1 MEDLPSLRKS
11 LGLGGGQGL
20 GCRVIIHYLRLQENA
35 NSKGMV
41 CRTPHLFPD
50 FPSQQS
56 SSAQLGIWGLA
67 VGMTATS
74 PEKEQFQD
82 W

>member
-11 LGLGGGQGL
+11 LGLGL
-20 GCRVIIHYLRLQENA
+20 GFRVIIHSLRPQENA
-35 NSKGMV
+35 HSKGMV
-41 CRTPHLFPD
+41 CRASHFFPD
-50 FPSQQS
+50 FPSHQS
-56 SSAQLGIWGLA
+56 NSAQLGIWGFA